1 MKAKIEFD
9 FPDEQEQFEDCI
21 NGWKWQHVVW
31 QMDQYLRTK
40 TKYANDSDDP
50 EVINALFVAREELH
64 RIINENE
71 VKLR

>member
-9 FPDEQEQFEDCI
+9 LPDEQEQFEDCI
-21 NGWKWQHVVW
+21 NAWKWQHVVW

-40 TKYANDSDDP
+40 TKYANDSDDA
-50 EVINALFVAREELH
+50 EAINALFVAREELH